1 MRELLPLFTGPSRYL
16 GTEPGAVVKDPALVR
31 VRLALAFPDL
41 YEVGM
46 SYLGQRILY
55 GLVNDREH
63 WWAERVYAPSSEV
76 AALLAEHGA
85 PLCTMESDTPLAD
98 LDALAFHL
106 THELCYTNVL
116 SMLRQAAL
124 PLRAAERPD
133 WPLVMAGG
141 GCCFNAE
148 PLAPFVD
155 LMVLGDGEPSLPVV
169 LERLEAVRAR
179 GGSKAELLAELHGL
193 PGMYVPGFFGPDA
206 ACAPRAL
213 GSGSGPEAV
222 VKALAPDLADCP
234 SPRRQVVALADTVHD
249 RLAVEI
255 ARGCTRGC
263 RFCQAGMI
271 YRPVRERG
279 PEELTDIIQGAL
291 EATGYDEMSMLS
303 LSTGDYSALE
313 GLFGMVFPAC
323 RSEQVSVS
331 LPSLRVGSVSDRIMS
346 LMASI
351 RRTGATLAPE
361 AGSQRLRDVIN
372 KGVTE
377 QGLLEHAQ
385 ALFAHGWQG
394 MKLYFMIGLPTES
407 DDDLDAILD
416 LCLKVKACAGPR
428 AKRLTVTA
436 AVSPFVPKPHT
447 PFQWERQLSMD
458 EVRERVGRLREMF
471 RPHKGLKL
479 RWHMPEM
486 SWLEGVFARGGR
498 ELAPALEAA
507 LERGALFASWTDQL
521 DLAPWKDA
529 FDACGMDADAW
540 LDARDPDG
548 PLPWDHLR
556 CGVTRGFLK
565 AERARALKGA
575 LTPDCRFGDCHG
587 CGVCTLDGRT
597 SELLPHGTLDA
608 ASDIRPRVVLAAR
621 DQAAPSAR
629 LADAPAGAVKGAPTS
644 APRPPDIGDR
654 AAKAVHL
661 RVWHAKQGQA
671 RFLSGVEMQR
681 VMERTMRRAG
691 LPLSFSAGYHPLPR
705 LSFGRALSVGVASL
719 DEWFNI
725 FLREAVGVAEAA
737 RALAPAMPPGLE
749 LLRVEELTM
758 GRKQVQSVA
767 EDFEVRFTGPRSCQ
781 DAEALAAC
789 AARFEAAMAQD
800 DVPWSRMTRK
810 GQRTTN
816 LRPFLAAART
826 DDSPDAGSGHGS
838 DGGRLLL
845 RLDWSAGYVSPLS
858 LLKVVDPEAVPG
870 RAAMTKLRQWM
881 SPPDQPL

>member
-16 GTEPGAVVKDPALVR
+16 GTEPGAVVKDPARVT
-31 VRLALAFPDL
+31 VRLGLAFPDL

-55 GLVNDREH
+55 GLVNARER
-63 WWAERVYAPSSEV
+63 WWAERVFSPSREV
-76 AALLAEHGA
+76 AGILAGHGA

-116 SMLRQAAL
+116 SMLRQAGL
-124 PLRAAERPD
+124 ELRAADRPD

-148 PLAPFVD
+148 PLAPFMD
-155 LMVLGDGEPSLPVV
+155 LMVLGDGEPALPMV
-169 LERLEAVRAR
+169 LERLEAARAAGR
-179 GGSKAELLAELHGL
+179 SKAELLGELHGL
-193 PGMYVPGFFGPDA
+193 PGMYVPAFFAPDDTGAPRLLRSGPNAGPDV
-206 ACAPRAL
+206 
-213 GSGSGPEAV
+213 V
-222 VKALAPDLADCP
+222 VKIVAPDLSACP
-234 SPRRQVVALADTVHD
+234 APRDHVVPFADTVHD

-271 YRPVRERG
+271 YRPARERG
-279 PEELTDIIQGAL
+279 PDELERLIRESL
-291 EATGYDEMSMLS
+291 EATGFDELSMLS

-313 GLFGMVFPAC
+313 GLFGRVFPAC
-323 RSEQVSVS
+323 RDEQVSVS
-331 LPSLRVGSVSDRIMS
+331 LPSLRVGSVSDCIMS
-346 LMASI
+346 QMASV

-361 AGSQRLRDVIN
+361 AGSQRMRDVIN
-372 KGVTE
+372 KGITE
-377 QGLLEHAQ
+377 QALLDHAR

-394 MKLYFMIGLPTES
+394 MKLYFMIGLPTET
-407 DDDLDAILD
+407 DDDMAAIAD
-416 LCLKVKACAGPR
+416 LCLKVKDCAGPR
-428 AKRLTVTA
+428 ARRLTVTA

-447 PFQWERQLSMD
+447 PFQWERQLSM
-458 EVRERVGRLREMF
+458 EGVRGRIERLKDLF

-486 SWLEGVFARGGR
+486 SWLEGVFSRGGR
-498 ELAPALEAA
+498 DLAPALEAA

-521 DLAPWKDA
+521 DLAPWREA
-529 FDACGMDADAW
+529 FEATGIDADAW

-556 CGVTRGFLK
+556 CGVSKGFLK
-565 AERARALKGA
+565 AERARALAEK
-575 LTPDCRFGDCHG
+575 LTPDCRYGDCHG

-597 SELLPHGTLDA
+597 SELDPDGTL
-608 ASDIRPRVVLAAR
+608 DIRPRVVLARR
-621 DQAAPSAR
+621 DQAAPSATVPVE
-629 LADAPAGAVKGAPTS
+629 APAGPVRGAP
-644 APRPPDIGDR
+644 PPPDIGDR
-654 AAKAVHL
+654 TLKAAHL

-681 VMERTMRRAG
+681 VMERAMRRAK

-705 LSFGRALSVGVASL
+705 LSFGRALSVGVASRQ
-719 DEWFNI
+719 EWFNI
-725 FLREAVGVAEAA
+725 FLREPLSVDAAA
-737 RALAPAMPPGLE
+737 RALAPALPPGLD

-758 GRKQVQSVA
+758 GRKQAQSVA
-767 EDFEVRFTGPRSCQ
+767 EDFEVRFADSAGLDRC
-781 DAEALAAC
+781 ARCFREAVE
-789 AARFEAAMAQD
+789 RD

-810 GQRTTN
+810 GPRTTN
-816 LRPFLAAART
+816 LRPFLAAFRL
-826 DDSPDAGSGHGS
+826 DDSP

-845 RLDWSAGYVSPLS
+845 RLDWSANYVSPLS

-870 RAAMTKLRQWM
+870 TAEMTKLAQWM
-881 SPPDQPL
+881 EPPAESL

>member
-16 GTEPGAVVKDPALVR
+16 GTEPGAVVKDPSRVR
-31 VRLALAFPDL
+31 VRLGLAFPDL

-55 GLVNDREH
+55 ALVNERDP
-63 WWAERVYAPSSEV
+63 WWAERVFAPSNEV
-76 AALLAEHGA
+76 AAILAENGA

-116 SMLRQAAL
+116 SMLRQGGLA
-124 PLRAAERPD
+124 LRAADRPG

-141 GCCFNAE
+141 GCVFNAE
-148 PLAPFVD
+148 PLAPFMD

-179 GGSKAELLAELHGL
+179 GGSKAELLEQLHGL
-193 PGMYVPGFFGPDA
+193 PGMYVPAFFEPDEHGAPMPLRPGPGAGVD
-206 ACAPRAL
+206 
-213 GSGSGPEAV
+213 AV
-222 VKALAPDLADCP
+222 VKAVAPDLSACP
-234 SPRRQVVALADTVHD
+234 APKDQVVAFADTVHD

-271 YRPVRERG
+271 YRPLRERT
-279 PEELTDIIQGAL
+279 PEELTSLIRDSLA
-291 EATGYDEMSMLS
+291 ATGFDELSLLS

-313 GLFGMVFPAC
+313 GLFGRVFPAC
-323 RSEQVSVS
+323 REEQVSVS
-331 LPSLRVGSVSDRIMS
+331 LPSLRVGSVGDRIMS
-346 LMASI
+346 LMATL

-377 QGLLEHAQ
+377 QDLLEHAR

-394 MKLYFMIGLPTES
+394 MKLYFMIGLPTET
-407 DDDLDAILD
+407 DQDMEAILD
-416 LCLKVKACAGPR
+416 LCLKVKACAGPK

-447 PFQWERQLSMD
+447 PFQWERQLSMND
-458 EVRERVGRLREMF
+458 VRQRIERLKELF
-471 RPHKGLKL
+471 RPHRGLKL

-498 ELAPALEAA
+498 DLAPALEAA

-521 DLAPWKDA
+521 DLAPWRDA
-529 FDACGMDADAW
+529 FDACGIDADVR
-540 LDARDPDG
+540 LEARDPDG

-556 CGVTRGFLK
+556 CGVSRGFLM
-565 AERARALKGA
+565 AERARALAGR
-575 LTPDCRFGDCHG
+575 LTPDCRYGDCHG
-587 CGVCTLDGRT
+587 CGVCTLDGRS
-597 SELLPHGTLDA
+597 SELAPDGGA
-608 ASDIRPRVVLAAR
+608 DIRPRVVLAQR
-621 DQAAPSAR
+621 DQAAPSAVPSAQAPPSPVR
-629 LADAPAGAVKGAPTS
+629 GAPA
-644 APRPPDIGDR
+644 PPDIGDR
-654 AAKAVHL
+654 TDKAVHL

-681 VMERTMRRAG
+681 VMERAMRRAG

-725 FLREAVGVAEAA
+725 FLREPVSVTDAA
-737 RALAPAMPPGLE
+737 RALAQAMPPGLE
-749 LLRVEELTM
+749 LLRVEELSM
-758 GRKQVQSVA
+758 GRKQAQSVA
-767 EDFEVRFTGPRSCQ
+767 EDFEIRFADP
-781 DAEALAAC
+781 AA
-789 AARFEAAMAQD
+789 AAVCSGRFEAAMD
-800 DVPWSRMTRK
+800 SHDVPWSRMTRK
-810 GQRTTN
+810 GPRTTN
-816 LRPFLAAART
+816 LRPFLAACRLDA
-826 DDSPDAGSGHGS
+826 DDAAGP
-838 DGGRLLL
+838 RLLL
-845 RLDWSAGYVSPLS
+845 RLDWATGYVSPLS
-858 LLKVVDPEAVPG
+858 LLKVVDSEAVPG
-870 RAAMTKLRQWM
+870 RAAMTKLVQWM
-881 SPPDQPL
+881 EPPTQAL